1 MKIAYC
7 DCFSGISGDMFLA
20 ALLDA
25 GMPLQHLQA
34 QLALLKLPEPFEISV
49 APTHKGAL
57 VASLLE
63 IKLAPHR
70 HDHADEHL
78 HTVQEHEH
86 EHTEEEHP
94 AHEHM
99 VHEHSAHDHPRN
111 YAEIRQLID
120 ASGLSPA
127 VKASSQAIFQR
138 LAEAEAQV
146 HGVPVD
152 EVHFHEVGAVDSIL
166 DTVGAAIGLE
176 YLGIQRLYASPLP
189 LGSGTVNT
197 QHGLLPVP
205 APATLRL
212 LTAARAPV
220 VPSQA
225 QVELVTPTGAAILA
239 ALATFQQPAMTLTGL
254 GMGAG
259 RRELPWPNVLRILLG
274 ESEAAALPDE
284 NPRSV
289 GDENTRS
296 VGMVVIETNI
306 DDSSAQALGHVM
318 GRLFSAGALDVYFTP
333 IYMKKNRPATMLSVI
348 ARKSDEASLARLILE
363 ETTTFGM
370 RVQPIYR
377 YEAERSFRTVQT
389 EYGEVPLKLKILDG
403 KVVQAAPEYDVCARL
418 ASEHNVPLAKVY
430 AAAARKM
437 EESATDEE
445 DEHG

>member
-25 GMPLQHLQA
+25 GLPLEHLRA
-34 QLALLKLPEPFEISV
+34 QLDLLELPEHFEISV
-49 APTHKGAL
+49 SQTHKGAL

-63 IKLAPHR
+63 IKLDVHE
-70 HDHADEHL
+70 HDHDHEGHDHHQAHTVQG
-78 HTVQEHEH
+78 HTVQEHTVQG
-86 EHTEEEHP
+86 HTH
-94 AHEHM
+94 HRH
-99 VHEHSAHDHPRN
+99 
-111 YAEIRQLID
+111 YAEIRQLIE
-120 ASGLSPA
+120 ASRLSA
-127 VKASSQAIFQR
+127 GVKAASQAIFLR
-138 LAEAEAQV
+138 LAEAEGQV

-152 EVHFHEVGAVDSIL
+152 EVHFHEVGAVDSII

-176 YLGIQRLYASPLP
+176 YLGIERLYASALP
-189 LGSGTVNT
+189 LGSGQVNT

-259 RRELPWPNVLRILLG
+259 RRELPWPNVLRLLLG
-274 ESEAAALPDE
+274 ESEAASMP
-284 NPRSV
+284 
-289 GDENTRS
+289 
-296 VGMVVIETNI
+296 MVVIETNI
-306 DDSSAQALGHVM
+306 DDSSAQALAHVM
-318 GRLFSAGALDVYFTP
+318 GRLFSAGALDVFFTP

-348 ARKSDEASLARLILE
+348 ARKSDEAALARLILE

-370 RVQPIYR
+370 RVHPIYR
-377 YEAERSFRTVQT
+377 YEAERAFRSVQT

-403 KVVQAAPEYDVCARL
+403 KVVQAAPEYEVCARL
-418 ASEHNVPLAKVY
+418 ANEHNVPLAKVY
-430 AAAARKM
+430 AAAVRKM
-437 EESATDEE
+437 EDSAKDEG
-445 DEHG
+445 DEHR

>member
-25 GMPLQHLQA
+25 GMPLEHLQA
-34 QLALLKLPEPFEISV
+34 QLALLKLPDPFEIGVS
-49 APTHKGAL
+49 PTHKGAL

-63 IKLAPHR
+63 IKLGEHAHAHE
-70 HDHADEHL
+70 HDHEHDHEGQT
-78 HTVQEHEH
+78 HTVQERTVQA
-86 EHTEEEHP
+86 HTVQSH
-94 AHEHM
+94 AHQR
-99 VHEHSAHDHPRN
+99 D

-120 ASGLSPA
+120 ASDLSPA
-127 VKASSQAIFQR
+127 VKNASQAIFLR

-146 HGVPVD
+146 HGMLVD

-176 YLGIQRLYASPLP
+176 YLGVERLYASALP
-189 LGSGTVNT
+189 LGSGQVNT

-205 APATLRL
+205 VPATLRL
-212 LTAARAPV
+212 LTTAHAPV

-254 GMGAG
+254 GTGAG
-259 RRELPWPNVLRILLG
+259 RSDLPWPNVLRLLLG
-274 ESEAAALPDE
+274 ESEAASLPSE
-284 NPRSV
+284 NPH
-289 GDENTRS
+289 S
-296 VGMVVIETNI
+296 VGMVLMETNI
-306 DDSSAQALGHVM
+306 DDTSAQTLGHAM
-318 GRLFSAGALDVYFTP
+318 GRLLSAGALDVFFTP

-348 ARKSDEASLARLILE
+348 ARKSDEATLARLILE

-377 YEAERSFRTVQT
+377 YEAERAFRSVQT

-403 KVVQAAPEYDVCARL
+403 KVVQAAPEYEVCARL
-418 ASEHNVPLAKVY
+418 ANEHNVPLAKVY
-430 AAAARKM
+430 AAATREVDK
-437 EESATDEE
+437 STTDKP
-445 DEHG
+445 

>member
-78 HTVQEHEH
+78 HTVQEHDH

-94 AHEHM
+94 DPEHM
-99 VHEHSAHDHPRN
+99 VHEHSAHGHPRN

-120 ASGLSPA
+120 ASDLSSA

-259 RRELPWPNVLRILLG
+259 RRELPWPNVLRIMLG
-274 ESEAAALPDE
+274 ESEAAALP
-284 NPRSV
+284 
-289 GDENTRS
+289 
-296 VGMVVIETNI
+296 MVVIETNI

-348 ARKSDEASLARLILE
+348 ARKSDEAALARLILE

-389 EYGEVPLKLKILDG
+389 EYGEVRLKLKILDG

>member
-25 GMPLQHLQA
+25 GLPLEHLQA
-34 QLALLKLPEPFEISV
+34 QLALLKLPDPFEIGVSQ
-49 APTHKGAL
+49 THKGAI

-63 IKLAPHR
+63 IKLEPHEHT
-70 HDHADEHL
+70 HDHAEHEHTHEHAEHEHTHEHAEHAHT
-78 HTVQEHEH
+78 HTVQEQA
-86 EHTEEEHP
+86 EEQAAGTHSH
-94 AHEHM
+94 AHHRPY
-99 VHEHSAHDHPRN
+99 S
-111 YAEIRQLID
+111 EIRQLID
-120 ASGLSPA
+120 DSGLSPA
-127 VKASSQAIFQR
+127 VKTGSQAIFHC

-152 EVHFHEVGAVDSIL
+152 EVHFHEVGAVDSII

-176 YLGIQRLYASPLP
+176 YLGIERLYSSPLP
-189 LGSGTVNT
+189 LGSGQVNT

-212 LTAARAPV
+212 LTAAHAKV

-259 RRELPWPNVLRILLG
+259 RRELPWPNVLRIMLG
-274 ESEAAALPDE
+274 ESETASLPL
-284 NPRSV
+284 
-289 GDENTRS
+289 
-296 VGMVVIETNI
+296 VVIETNI
-306 DDSSAQALGHVM
+306 DDISAQALGHVM

-348 ARKSDEASLARLILE
+348 ARKSDEAALARLILE

-377 YEAERSFRTVQT
+377 YEAERTFRSVQT

-403 KVVQAAPEYDVCARL
+403 KVVQAAPEYEVCARL
-418 ASEHNVPLAKVY
+418 ANEHNVPLARVY
-430 AAAARKM
+430 AAASRA
-437 EESATDEE
+437 AE
-445 DEHG
+445 DFAAD

>member
-1 MKIAYC
+1 M
-7 DCFSGISGDMFLA
+7 
-20 ALLDA
+20 
-25 GMPLQHLQA
+25 
-34 QLALLKLPEPFEISV
+34 
-49 APTHKGAL
+49 
-57 VASLLE
+57 
-63 IKLAPHR
+63 
-70 HDHADEHL
+70 
-78 HTVQEHEH
+78 EH
-86 EHTEEEHP
+86 EHTHDHEVQ
-94 AHEHM
+94 AHE
-99 VHEHSAHDHPRN
+99 VHEHTVQAHPHHRP
-111 YAEIRQLID
+111 YSEIRELID
-120 ASGLSPA
+120 SSGLSPA
-127 VKASSQAIFQR
+127 VKTGSQAIFHC

-152 EVHFHEVGAVDSIL
+152 EVHFHEVGAVDSII

-176 YLGIQRLYASPLP
+176 YLGIQRLYASALP
-189 LGSGTVNT
+189 LGSGQVNT

-212 LTAARAPV
+212 LTAAHAKV

-239 ALATFQQPAMTLTGL
+239 ALATFQQPTMTLTGL

-259 RRELPWPNVLRILLG
+259 RRELPWPNVLRIMLG
-274 ESEAAALPDE
+274 ESETASMPPE

-289 GDENTRS
+289 G
-296 VGMVVIETNI
+296 VVVIETNI
-306 DDSSAQALGHVM
+306 DDISAQALGHVM

-348 ARKSDEASLARLILE
+348 ARKSDEAALARLILE

-377 YEAERSFRTVQT
+377 YEAERAFRSVQT

-403 KVVQAAPEYDVCARL
+403 KVVQAAPEYEVCARL
-418 ASEHNVPLAKVY
+418 ANEHNVPLAKVY

-437 EESATDEE
+437 ED
-445 DEHG
+445 

>member
-1 MKIAYC
+1 
-7 DCFSGISGDMFLA
+7 MFLA

-25 GMPLQHLQA
+25 GMPLEHLQA
-34 QLALLKLPEPFEISV
+34 QLALLKLPEPFEIGVSQ
-49 APTHKGAL
+49 THKGAL

-63 IKLAPHR
+63 IKLAPHPQAHE
-70 HDHADEHL
+70 HDHEGHE
-78 HTVQEHEH
+78 HTVQ
-86 EHTEEEHP
+86 
-94 AHEHM
+94 AH
-99 VHEHSAHDHPRN
+99 VHHRHYS
-111 YAEIRQLID
+111 EIRELID
-120 ASGLSPA
+120 ASSLSPA
-127 VKASSQAIFQR
+127 VKTSSQAIFRR

-152 EVHFHEVGAVDSIL
+152 EVHFHEVGAVDSII

-176 YLGIQRLYASPLP
+176 YLGVERLYASALP
-189 LGSGTVNT
+189 LGSGQVNT

-212 LTAARAPV
+212 LTAAHAPV

-259 RRELPWPNVLRILLG
+259 RRELPWPNVLRLLLG
-274 ESEAAALPDE
+274 ESEVASLP
-284 NPRSV
+284 
-289 GDENTRS
+289 
-296 VGMVVIETNI
+296 MVVIETNI
-306 DDSSAQALGHVM
+306 DDTSGQALGHVM
-318 GRLFSAGALDVYFTP
+318 GRLFSAGALDVFFTP

-348 ARKSDEASLARLILE
+348 ARKSDEAALARLILE

-377 YEAERSFRTVQT
+377 YEAERAFRSVQT

-403 KVVQAAPEYDVCARL
+403 KVVQAAPEYEVCARL
-418 ASEHNVPLAKVY
+418 ANKHNVPLAKVY
-430 AAAARKM
+430 AAAAREAEKK
-437 EESATDEE
+437 EL
-445 DEHG
+445 

>member
-25 GMPLQHLQA
+25 GMPLEHLQA
-34 QLALLKLPEPFEISV
+34 QLALLKLPDPFEIGVS
-49 APTHKGAL
+49 PTHKGAL

-63 IKLAPHR
+63 IQLG
-70 HDHADEHL
+70 EH
-78 HTVQEHEH
+78 ENDHEH
-86 EHTEEEHP
+86 EHDHD
-94 AHEHM
+94 HEHDHAGHTHIVQEHT
-99 VHEHSAHDHPRN
+99 VHTHAHQRD

-120 ASGLSPA
+120 ASDLSPA
-127 VKASSQAIFQR
+127 VKNTSQAIFLR

-146 HGVPVD
+146 HGMPVD
-152 EVHFHEVGAVDSIL
+152 EVHFHEVGAVNSII

-176 YLGIQRLYASPLP
+176 YLGVERLYASALP
-189 LGSGTVNT
+189 MGSGQVTT

-205 APATLRL
+205 VPATLRL
-212 LTAARAPV
+212 LTAAHAPV

-259 RRELPWPNVLRILLG
+259 QRELPWPNVLRLLLG

-284 NPRSV
+284 NS
-289 GDENTRS
+289 RS
-296 VGMVVIETNI
+296 VGMVLIETNI
-306 DDSSAQALGHVM
+306 DDASAQALGHVM
-318 GRLFSAGALDVYFTP
+318 GRLFAAGALDVFFTP

-348 ARKSDEASLARLILE
+348 ARKSDEAALARLILE
-363 ETTTFGM
+363 ETTTFGL

-377 YEAERSFRTVQT
+377 YEAERTFRSVQT

-403 KVVQAAPEYDVCARL
+403 KVVQAAPEYEVCARL
-418 ASEHNVPLAKVY
+418 ADKHNVPLAKVY
-430 AAAARKM
+430 AAAAKQ
-437 EESATDEE
+437 SQDLPTDESQ
-445 DEHG
+445 

>member
-25 GMPLQHLQA
+25 GVPLEHLQA

-63 IKLAPHR
+63 IKLAPHE
-70 HDHADEHL
+70 HDHPHEYAGAHNHEPTVHDHP
-78 HTVQEHEH
+78 VQEHV
-86 EHTEEEHP
+86 
-94 AHEHM
+94 

-259 RRELPWPNVLRILLG
+259 RRELPWPNVLRIMLG
-274 ESEAAALPDE
+274 ESEAASLP
-284 NPRSV
+284 
-289 GDENTRS
+289 
-296 VGMVVIETNI
+296 MVVIETNI

-348 ARKSDEASLARLILE
+348 ARKSDEAALARLILE

-377 YEAERSFRTVQT
+377 YEAERSFRSVQT

-403 KVVQAAPEYDVCARL
+403 KVMQAAPEYDVCARL
-418 ASEHNVPLAKVY
+418 AIEHNVPLAKVY
-430 AAAARKM
+430 AAAVKEAENQPQMNADPSTAR
-437 EESATDEE
+437 
-445 DEHG
+445 

>member
-25 GMPLQHLQA
+25 GMPLEHLQA
-34 QLALLKLPEPFEISV
+34 QLALLKLPEHFEISV
-49 APTHKGAL
+49 SQTHKGAL

-63 IKLAPHR
+63 IKLGEHAHAHEHE
-70 HDHADEHL
+70 HDHEGHE
-78 HTVQEHEH
+78 HTVQEH
-86 EHTEEEHP
+86 TV
-94 AHEHM
+94 HEHM
-99 VHEHSAHDHPRN
+99 AQEHAHQRD
-111 YAEIRQLID
+111 YSEIRELID
-120 ASGLSPA
+120 ASDLSPA
-127 VKASSQAIFQR
+127 VKNASQVIFLR

-152 EVHFHEVGAVDSIL
+152 EVHFHEVGAVDSII

-176 YLGIQRLYASPLP
+176 YLGVERLYASALP
-189 LGSGTVNT
+189 LGSGQVNT
-197 QHGLLPVP
+197 QHGLMPAP

-212 LTAARAPV
+212 LTTAHAPV

-254 GMGAG
+254 GIGAG
-259 RRELPWPNVLRILLG
+259 RRDLPWPNVLRLLLG
-274 ESEAAALPDE
+274 ESEAASLQDE
-284 NPRSV
+284 NPRSL
-289 GDENTRS
+289 
-296 VGMVVIETNI
+296 GMVVIETNI
-306 DDSSAQALGHVM
+306 DDTSAQALGHAM
-318 GRLFSAGALDVYFTP
+318 GRLLSAGALDVFFTP

-348 ARKSDEASLARLILE
+348 ARKSDEATLARLILE

-377 YEAERSFRTVQT
+377 YEAERAFRSVQT

-403 KVVQAAPEYDVCARL
+403 KVVQAAPEYEVCARL
-418 ASEHNVPLAKVY
+418 ANEHNVPLAKVY
-430 AAAARKM
+430 AAAAR
-437 EESATDEE
+437 EANELTTDKP
-445 DEHG
+445 

>member
-25 GMPLQHLQA
+25 GLPLDHLRA
-34 QLALLKLPEPFEISV
+34 QLALLKLPEPFEIGVSQ
-49 APTHKGAL
+49 THKGAL

-63 IKLAPHR
+63 ISLSPHA
-70 HDHADEHL
+70 H
-78 HTVQEHEH
+78 EHEH
-86 EHTEEEHP
+86 EHDHP
-94 AHEHM
+94 HEHE
-99 VHEHSAHDHPRN
+99 HEHEHESPHEHAHHRT

-120 ASGLSPA
+120 ESGLSA
-127 VKASSQAIFQR
+127 SVKTTSQAIFLH
-138 LAEAEAQV
+138 LAEAEGQV

-152 EVHFHEVGAVDSIL
+152 EVHFHEVGAVDSII

-176 YLGIQRLYASPLP
+176 YLGIQRLYASALP
-189 LGSGTVNT
+189 LGSGQVNT

-212 LTAARAPV
+212 LTAAHAAV

-225 QVELVTPTGAAILA
+225 KVELVTPTGAAILA

-259 RRELPWPNVLRILLG
+259 RRELPWPNVLRLMLG
-274 ESEAAALPDE
+274 ESETAALSDE
-284 NPRSV
+284 NPRNS
-289 GDENTRS
+289 
-296 VGMVVIETNI
+296 GMVVIETNI
-306 DDSSAQALGHVM
+306 DDISAQALGHVM
-318 GRLFSAGALDVYFTP
+318 GRLFSAGALDVFFTP

-348 ARKSDEASLARLILE
+348 ARKSDEADLARLILE

-377 YEAERSFRTVQT
+377 YEAERAFRNVQT

-403 KVVQAAPEYDVCARL
+403 KVVQAAPEYEVCARL
-418 ASEHNVPLAKVY
+418 ANEHNVPLAKVY
-430 AAAARKM
+430 AAATRQSLDEPQM
-437 EESATDEE
+437 NTDNTDEE
-445 DEHG
+445 KTKI